1 MVPDGIGTW
10 IRRQRVKSAEKV
22 AILFRGR
29 ETTYPELADRI
40 DRLASALRD
49 RGIGE
54 GDRVAYLANN
64 HPSFVEAFFA
74 TALLGGIFVP
84 LNTRLSA
91 AELAFQIGDCG
102 AELLVSGAS
111 LEDRAAEATAEL
123 RIHRIVVTDPE
134 AGLTSVPDDA
144 EEYERLLALASP
156 LGPTPRVTLDD
167 PALILYTSGTT
178 GKPKGAV
185 LTHGNITWNCFNA
198 LVDYGFQRD
207 ERALLIS
214 PLFHVAALD
223 MGAMPTF
230 LMGGTLLLQ
239 ERFVPGEALQAI
251 DELKATF
258 ISGVPT
264 TYQLMMEDPKW
275 DEVDLSS
282 LRSMTCGGS
291 PVPLKVF
298 EAYAARGLAFTG
310 GYGMT
315 ESAPGI
321 TALPPQYAESHAGSS
336 GLAHF
341 FTAYRLRDTETG
353 ELIDEPGAR
362 GEIEA
367 YGPNIFKEYWG
378 RPEATAEAFT
388 ADGWLRT
395 GDIGYSDADGFITI
409 ADRVK
414 DMIIS
419 GGENIYSAEV
429 EVVLA
434 ALPGVTGVAVVGVP
448 DEKWGEVPHAVFTL
462 APGAT
467 IDVETMIEHASKHL
481 ARYKVPKTMEIIEE
495 LPRTASGKIQKTTLR
510 SRITEAIDRL
520 RSH

>member
-10 IRRQRVKSAEKV
+10 IRRQRVKSADRV
-22 AILFRGR
+22 ALRFRDR
-29 ETTYPELADRI
+29 EIRYPELSARI

-49 RGIGE
+49 RGVAE
-54 GDRVAYLANN
+54 GDRVAYLGNN
-64 HPSFVEAFFA
+64 HPSFIEALFA
-74 TALLGGIFVP
+74 TALLGAIYVP

-91 AELAFQIGDCG
+91 PELAFQLADAG
-102 AELLVSGAS
+102 AELLISGAS
-111 LEDRAAEATAEL
+111 LEERAAAAVAEL
-123 RIHRIVVTDPE
+123 RLHRIVVLDPE
-134 AGLTSVPDDA
+134 SGLATLPEEA
-144 EEYERLLALASP
+144 EDYERVLELAAP
-156 LGPTPRVTLDD
+156 IGPTPRVTLDD

-185 LTHGNITWNCFNA
+185 LTHGNLTWNCINA

-223 MGAMPTF
+223 MGALPTL
-230 LMGGTLLLQ
+230 LMGATLLIQ

-251 DELKATF
+251 QDLRATF

-264 TYQLMMEDPKW
+264 TYQLMMEDPRW
-275 DEVDLSS
+275 DEVDISS

-298 EAYAARGLAFTG
+298 EAYAKRGLAFTG

-321 TALPPQYAESHAGSS
+321 TALPPQYAESRAGSS
-336 GLAHF
+336 GIAHF
-341 FTAYRLRDTETG
+341 FTEYRLRDTETG
-353 ELIDEPGAR
+353 ELITEPGAR

-367 YGPNIFKEYWG
+367 SGPNVFKEYWR
-378 RPEATAEAFT
+378 RPEATAET
-388 ADGWLRT
+388 LVDGWLRT
-395 GDIGYSDADGFITI
+395 GDIGYADADGFLTI

-434 ALPGVTGVAVVGVP
+434 ALPGVTGVAVIGVP
-448 DEKWGEVPHAVFTL
+448 DERWGEVPHAVFTL
-462 APGAT
+462 APGAEL
-467 IDVETMIEHASKHL
+467 DAATMIDHAVQRL
-481 ARYKVPKTMEIIEE
+481 ARYKVPKTMEIVDE
-495 LPRTASGKIQKTTLR
+495 LPRTASGKIQKQVLR
-510 SRITEAIDRL
+510 ARHGA
-520 RSH
+520 

>member
-1 MVPDGIGTW
+1 MVPEGIGTW
-10 IRRQRVKSAEKV
+10 IRRQRVKSAGRV
-22 AILFRGR
+22 ALRFRDR
-29 ETTYPELADRI
+29 ETGYPELADRI

-49 RGIGE
+49 RGIVA
-54 GDRVAYLANN
+54 GDRVAYLGNN
-64 HPSFVEAFFA
+64 HPSFIEGLFA
-74 TALLGGIFVP
+74 TALLGAIYVP
-84 LNTRLSA
+84 LNTRLSGP
-91 AELAFQIGDCG
+91 ELAFQLADCG
-102 AELLVSGAS
+102 AELLLSGAS
-111 LEDRAAEATAEL
+111 LEERAVTATAGL
-123 RIHRIVVTDPE
+123 TVHRIVVTDPE
-134 AGLTSVPDDA
+134 SGLAAVPDDA
-144 EEYERLLALASP
+144 EDYERVLALAAP
-156 LGPTPRVTLDD
+156 LGPTPSVTLDD

-185 LTHGNITWNCFNA
+185 LTHGNLTWNCFNA
-198 LVDYGFQRD
+198 LVDYGFGHD

-214 PLFHVAALD
+214 PMFHVAALD
-223 MGAMPTF
+223 MGALPTL
-230 LMGGTLLLQ
+230 LMGGTILIQ

-251 DELKATF
+251 QDLGATSV
-258 ISGVPT
+258 SGVPT

-291 PVPLKVF
+291 PVPMKVL
-298 EAYAARGLAFTG
+298 EAYARRGLAFTG

-321 TALPPQYAESHAGSS
+321 TALPPQYAESRAGSS

-341 FTAYRLRDTETG
+341 FTEYRLRDAETG
-353 ELIDEPGAR
+353 ALITEPGAR

-367 YGPNIFKEYWG
+367 RGPNVFKEYWG
-378 RPEATAEAFT
+378 RPEATAET
-388 ADGWLRT
+388 LVDGWLRT
-395 GDIGYSDADGFITI
+395 GDIGYADEDGFLTI

-419 GGENIYSAEV
+419 GGENIYSAEL

-434 ALPGVTGVAVVGVP
+434 ALPGVTGVAVIGIP

-467 IDVETMIEHASKHL
+467 LDTETMIAHASQQL
-481 ARYKVPKTMEIIEE
+481 ARYKVPKTMEIIAE
-495 LPRTASGKIQKTTLR
+495 LPRTASGKIQKQVLR
-510 SRITEAIDRL
+510 ATARR
-520 RSH
+520 